1 MLSLNLKS
9 LLPKKAIYWDA
20 LINSFSKSKPRF
32 SNRDFKRLKLISI
45 ILGLSLFL
53 TGYQPVFNFPPAK
66 LSLAAAAPLEQNQEI
81 EAKIAPEFKLPHPG
95 YLSNPF
101 SNWHPGI
108 DLATGL
114 GMPIHPIAKGVVID
128 VDFGFFGYGN
138 HIIIS
143 HEDGWKSLYAHMGR
157 IFAKKGQIVD
167 TENIL
172 GEVGLTGHT
181 SGPHTHIEI
190 THFDKAIDPLAVL
203 PEIQKYPSMEYLR
216 VN

>member
-1 MLSLNLKS
+1 MLSLNLKN

-32 SNRDFKRLKLISI
+32 TSRGLKRLKLISV

-53 TGYQPVFNFPPAK
+53 TGYQPVLNFPPAR
-66 LSLAAAAPLEQNQEI
+66 LSLAHASSLEQNQEI
-81 EAKIAPEFKLPHPG
+81 EAQIAPEFKLPHPG

-101 SNWHPGI
+101 SSWHPGI

-114 GMPIHPIAKGVVID
+114 GMPIHPIAKGVIEE

-138 HIIIS
+138 NITIS
-143 HEDGWKSLYAHMGR
+143 HNKSWKSLYAHMGR
-157 IFAKKGQIVD
+157 VFVKKGQTVD
-167 TENIL
+167 SENIL
-172 GEVGLTGHT
+172 GEVGLTGYT

-190 THFDKAIDPLAVL
+190 THFDKAINPLTVL
-203 PEIQKYPSMEYLR
+203 PEIQKYPS
-216 VN
+216 N